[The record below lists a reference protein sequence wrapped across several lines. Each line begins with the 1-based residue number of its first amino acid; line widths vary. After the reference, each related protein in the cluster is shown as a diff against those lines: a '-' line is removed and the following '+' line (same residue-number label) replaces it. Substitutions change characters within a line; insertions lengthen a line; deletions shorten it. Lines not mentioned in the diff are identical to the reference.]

1 MRPVRILPEPCRSV
15 FGPGFSAGP
24 APGSV
29 SVTNQLTEVTAA
41 GLSEDAGQVLGEG
54 TDGGALLLPDDIR
67 AALDAVLGGPEWRQ
81 AEAERLLSYD
91 ASARALGILGGT
103 GVTLPLATTGGAG
116 LMSAADKQALA
127 AAGGGLATET
137 TRAAIASTEVD
148 AGVLALRTNGHLA
161 PGDGGGGLYVR
172 AAGEPA
178 HGAKVQSADGA
189 WWALV
194 PEGGRVNLLQFG
206 APRTADG
213 TAPAADSYA
222 AIAAALDYARLWSAA
237 GQGAALAVEVP
248 AGRYLVGQTLQI
260 RAAVHL
266 RGLGGRPE
274 FLFPDTAGIVIHDSR
289 TALSGAETPDDPA
302 TTGARGAVIEGLAL
316 TGPSAG
322 QGFQPG
328 KPGLRAHAR
337 CTLRSL
343 AVSGFSG
350 HGVQIEA
357 EAAVDADATGWT
369 VLDLAAAGNGGSGLH
384 VAGAA
389 DAGRALGLRLSG
401 NGRWGLEDRT
411 ARGSTYAGVESAG
424 NGTAAAGQGD
434 ETALVERG
442 GDVWAAAAAASEA
455 ALAATE
461 PGTDPAVWRL
471 AHPGGGDI
479 GWELAPAWSAGR
491 PAGTYV
497 TGGAARIEG
506 AENASALTGLFAAP
520 DQGPPALDAR
530 ALAAG
535 GRIGAVAP
543 GGTGT
548 GLALSGPEVAAGSGL
563 RFAGEGVELRLADAP
578 DAALA
583 LVTAGTPAGL
593 ALARDTATGSLGWQ
607 ADGATAEALTLSE
620 TTLAF
625 GRPEPVGAAQAW
637 FPRGVFLGAA
647 AEARSLAFGP
657 DAGAGA
663 DHGAGD
669 VVLASAPAEGAPA
682 GWLWLSQHDADG
694 APGTARA
701 LWQVPTLDGAVTLP
715 GLSAAALAAEGAAGH
730 AGTLAWQTD
739 RAAAVVS
746 DGSAWRD
753 LRALPVVEKPGNAVL
768 SASEAFAVIRMTSAG
783 DNTLTVEAGTLAPG
797 EHVTVVQSGSGRTRL
812 VAGAG
817 VSIESETT
825 LALRARHAAATLLCL
840 APDSYL
846 LVGSLAES

>member
-1 MRPVRILPEPCRSV
+1 
-15 FGPGFSAGP
+15 
-24 APGSV
+24 
-29 SVTNQLTEVTAA
+29 
-41 GLSEDAGQVLGEG
+41 
-54 TDGGALLLPDDIR
+54 
-67 AALDAVLGGPEWRQ
+67 
-81 AEAERLLSYD
+81 
-91 ASARALGILGGT
+91 
-103 GVTLPLATTGGAG
+103 
-116 LMSAADKQALA
+116 MSAADKQALA

-471 AHPGGGDI
+471 AHRGGGDI

-593 ALARDTATGSLGWQ
+593 ALSGPEVAAGSGLRFAGEGVELRLADAPDAALALVTAGTPAGLALARDTATGSLGWQ
-607 ADGATAEALTLSE
+607 ANGATAEALTLSE

-730 AGTLAWQTD
+730 AATLAWQTD

-817 VSIESETT
+817 VSIESENT

-840 APDSYL
+840 APDSHL